1 MCVRTPTYASDK
13 HQQTHT
19 ATHQRIQGAL
29 HLKKDPLAVP
39 ADLLPVPALRAP
51 AAPSAKETLLTAKN
65 AAQEMLSVQEQETLL
80 AALLV
85 EKENFHPAK
94 AVQELPQE
102 ALPPPLL
109 LPAKEL
115 LLAPPLPAAQVA
127 TPLLETLGS

>member
-13 HQQTHT
+13 QQQTHT

-39 ADLLPVPALRAP
+39 ADLLPAP